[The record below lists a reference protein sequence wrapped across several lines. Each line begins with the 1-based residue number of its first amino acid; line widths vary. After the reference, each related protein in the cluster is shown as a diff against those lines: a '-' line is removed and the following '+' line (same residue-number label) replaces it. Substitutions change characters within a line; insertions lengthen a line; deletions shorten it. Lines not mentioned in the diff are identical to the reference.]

1 MIYIIFLFAVIVIY
15 LMLCIHKEG
24 FWSQQTLTNFKTYSN
39 IRYPHTTFNMDILQ
53 QQASEQEADDLLK
66 NGRWPW
72 SGETK
77 AKYINAISH
86 NTMIQINPKQSLN
99 DAMKIYNENAIK
111 QLLYWNTKEGEFV
124 LDGLTRGEDTIKCS
138 DGRLQKTVVN
148 GYNYL
153 NGYKNSV
160 STYLDDV
167 DLPNEIPGFSFVNS
181 ACNPCIAL
189 DNDYSC
195 KFQKN

>member
-1 MIYIIFLFAVIVIY
+1 
-15 LMLCIHKEG
+15 MLRIHKEG

-66 NGRWPW
+66 NGRWQW

-77 AKYINAISH
+77 DKYINAISH
-86 NTMIQINPKQSLN
+86 NTMIQINPKQSLD

-181 ACNPCIAL
+181 VCNPCIAL

-195 KFQKN
+195 KFQKK

>member
-1 MIYIIFLFAVIVIY
+1 
-15 LMLCIHKEG
+15 MLCIHKEG